1 METDELRKYTIKS
14 IKADDPVW
22 FGCDVGKFFT
32 RQFGVM
38 DMNLF
43 EFDRFYGTTFSMNKA
58 QRLEYGD
65 SVMTHAMLFT
75 GVDLKD
81 KKPTKWRVEN
91 SWGAD
96 HGEKGFDIMT
106 DPWFDQFMYEV
117 VVHKKHLTKKI
128 VDMYNM
134 EPIGLPPWD
143 PMGSLA
149 Q

>member
-1 METDELRKYTIKS
+1 
-14 IKADDPVW
+14 
-22 FGCDVGKFFT
+22 
-32 RQFGVM
+32 M

-106 DPWFDQFMYEV
+106 DSWFDQFMYEV
-117 VVHKKHLTKKI
+117 VVHKKHLPKKVI
-128 VDMYNM
+128 TQYNAK
-134 EPIGLPPWD
+134 PIELPPWD

-149 Q
+149 H